1 MFLVFLFSLASIE
14 IILVYFITF
23 FTSAAIKTY
32 KNILSL
38 CCFYINLKI
47 KCEIIAT

>member
-23 FTSAAIKTY
+23 TSAAIKQ
-32 KNILSL
+32 I
-38 CCFYINLKI
+38 
-47 KCEIIAT
+47 